1 MTFKNIKLKL
11 RATLIFN
18 PLQVRGGGGG
28 GGGCTVHKVRIRS
41 CCKLRYKVRR
51 IVRIMIVVYP
61 FSIKK
66 SSHCLF

>member
-28 GGGCTVHKVRIRS
+28 YCSQGEDTFLLQIAV
-41 CCKLRYKVRR
+41 
-51 IVRIMIVVYP
+51 
-61 FSIKK
+61 
-66 SSHCLF
+66 

>member
-28 GGGCTVHKVRIRS
+28 GGGG
-41 CCKLRYKVRR
+41 
-51 IVRIMIVVYP
+51 VYCSQGEDT
-61 FSIKK
+61 FLLQIAV
-66 SSHCLF
+66 